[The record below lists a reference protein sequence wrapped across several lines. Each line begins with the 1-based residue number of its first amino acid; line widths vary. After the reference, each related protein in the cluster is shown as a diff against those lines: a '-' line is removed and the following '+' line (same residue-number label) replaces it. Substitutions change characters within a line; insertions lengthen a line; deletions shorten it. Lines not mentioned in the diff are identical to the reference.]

1 MEKNGV
7 GFDVEGFYRAL
18 DSTRQSRGHSW
29 RVVAHEAGISPS
41 TLTRMAQGKRPD
53 VDSLAKLTVW
63 SGLKTDD
70 FVRSNKAKPE
80 VEPIAMVSTLLRSDK
95 HLSEDSA
102 AALDELVK
110 LAYKRLRI
118 AQ

>member
-1 MEKNGV
+1 MQKNSV
-7 GFDVEGFYRAL
+7 GFDVEGFYQAL
-18 DSTRQSRGHSW
+18 ESTRQSRDISW
-29 RVVAHEAGISPS
+29 RAVANEAGISPS

-70 FVRSNKAKPE
+70 FVRSSNTKP
-80 VEPIAMVSTLLRSDK
+80 VAEPIAMISTLLRSDQ
-95 HLSEDSA
+95 HLTADSA

-110 LAYKRLRI
+110 LAYKRLRKND
-118 AQ
+118 

>member
-1 MEKNGV
+1 MTKTTA
-7 GFDVEGFYRAL
+7 GFDVEGFYQAL
-18 DSTRQSRGHSW
+18 DATRKSRRVSW
-29 RVVAHEAGISPS
+29 RIVASEAGISPS

-70 FVRSNKAKPE
+70 FVRSAKAKPQAE
-80 VEPIAMVSTLLRSDK
+80 SIAMISTLLRSDK
-95 HLSEDSA
+95 HLSEESA

-110 LAYKRLRI
+110 LAYQRLRRDD
-118 AQ
+118 

>member
-1 MEKNGV
+1 MRNST
-7 GFDVEGFYRAL
+7 GFDVEGFYQAL
-18 DSTRQSRGHSW
+18 DATRQSRDLSW

-70 FVRSNKAKPE
+70 FVRSSRARPE
-80 VEPIAMVSTLLRSDK
+80 VEPIAMISTLLRSDK

-110 LAYKRLRI
+110 LAYRRLRRDG
-118 AQ
+118 